1 MKLMPA
7 IAAGLVLAAL
17 TAPVGAQGWNGGRG
31 GGGPHGGGFPGAR
44 GFSGPHGGP
53 APQAYRGMPPQ
64 AYRGMPPQGYRGPP
78 PGYGG
83 APQPFRGPPPGGGWD
98 GDSLGA
104 GWGPQQDVVRQ
115 GVRQKRFVPL
125 GQAIQSIRRH
135 GPGHELDAGLE
146 DWGGRPAYRVRW
158 AAPNGRRV
166 DYMVDAETG
175 AILSADGGH

>member
-1 MKLMPA
+1 MKPMPA
-7 IAAGLVLAAL
+7 LVIGLVLAAL
-17 TAPVGAQGWNGGRG
+17 AAPAGAQGWHGGRG
-31 GGGPHGGGFPGAR
+31 GGGGPRGGFQTPRDFPG
-44 GFSGPHGGP
+44 P
-53 APQAYRGMPPQ
+53 
-64 AYRGMPPQGYRGPP
+64 RGPP
-78 PGYGG
+78 P
-83 APQPFRGPPPGGGWD
+83 PFRGPPPGPGGWG

-125 GQAIQSIRRH
+125 GQAIQSIRRF

-158 AAPNGRRV
+158 AAPNGRRI

-175 AILSADGGH
+175 AILSADGGP

>member
-1 MKLMPA
+1 M
-7 IAAGLVLAAL
+7 
-17 TAPVGAQGWNGGRG
+17 AP
-31 GGGPHGGGFPGAR
+31 PG
-44 GFSGPHGGP
+44 
-53 APQAYRGMPPQ
+53 YRGEPPPT
-64 AYRGMPPQGYRGPP
+64 YRGGPP
-78 PGYGG
+78 PG
-83 APQPFRGPPPGGGWD
+83 PGWG

-104 GWGPQQDVVRQ
+104 GWGLQQDEVRQ

-158 AAPNGRRV
+158 AAPNGRRI
-166 DYMVDAETG
+166 DYMVDAESG